1 MKDIEKV
8 IQKIFLEDEE
18 IPEEVNN
25 KIQYALNNLDGYEK
39 NKGIKSIIQTFKSNN
54 MKKVAT
60 TVAAVMIVLIGSVTV
75 YAVFGGTIEGK
86 PIFEW
91 IKAGIMFS
99 DEYCEYKQAI
109 NEQKLQHNETT
120 INLTYATYDENYVL
134 LEFDVKLSKEDK
146 EYLRLGEYMIEDE
159 FIQLKENESQKEML
173 IKEKEKGIINT
184 IYIEFGTNTPNASGS
199 GGKSNIS
206 VNGKGYWTGRLQTKT
221 KISDYEYKLYQMYFL
236 TDEMTNKEEEITITL
251 NNSTMQNQGDT
262 GKEGGIANIA
272 GNYRTFDLDG
282 EINIKV
288 SKNKISEDTK
298 IITPTYEEIKYK
310 NMTQKIEQIR
320 ITPLQTIIKLSIDI
334 NNVNSEN
341 ITNFINTEA
350 KVYDNNNNELMAYT
364 QELER
369 TIIYHDE
376 EIEEWELENKEN
388 AQINITEIIIIEE
401 VENINNLKITPTI
414 EERIW
419 SEQEGVNNKR
429 VDLDSFYINL
439 NK

>member
-8 IQKIFLEDEE
+8 IQKIFLEDEK

-25 KIQYALNNLDGYEK
+25 KIQYALNNLDSYGE
-39 NKGIKSIIQTFKSNN
+39 NKGIKSIIQTLKSNSI
-54 MKKVAT
+54 KRLATAVAT
-60 TVAAVMIVLIGSVTV
+60 VIIALIGSVTV
-75 YAVFGGTIEGK
+75 YAAFGGTIDGK
-86 PIFEW
+86 PVFEW

-99 DEYCEYKQAI
+99 DEYGEYKQAI
-109 NEQKLQHNETT
+109 NEQKLQHNGATV
-120 INLTYATYDENYVL
+120 NLTYAIYDENYVL

-159 FIQLKENESQKEML
+159 FIQLKENENQKEIL

-184 IYIEFGTNTPNASGS
+184 LYIEFGTNTPNVSGS

-206 VNGKGYWTGRLQTKT
+206 IDGKGYWTGRLQTKT

-236 TDEMTNKEEEITITL
+236 TDEMTNKKEEITITF
-251 NNSTMQNQGDT
+251 NHITMQNQGDT

-320 ITPLQTIIKLSIDI
+320 ITPLQTIIKLSIEID
-334 NNVNSEN
+334 NVNSEN
-341 ITNFINTEA
+341 VTNFLNTEA

-364 QELER
+364 QELEK
-369 TIIYHDE
+369 TIIYNDE
-376 EIEEWELENKEN
+376 EIEEWELEDIDN
-388 AQINITEIIIIEE
+388 ATINISEIIIIEE
-401 VENINNLKITPTI
+401 GENINELRITPTI

-419 SEQEGVNNKR
+419 SEQEGFKNQR